1 MHTVSLLPLGG
12 VQMIC
17 LNTASGELLAVW
29 GLCAR
34 PREHIGTS
42 GLDPTQAEIVFKW
55 NFHLGLRLGRE
66 VGGVRPQEL
75 QLWQQL
81 LEWKIIPIL

>member
-1 MHTVSLLPLGG
+1 MHAVSLLPLGG

-17 LNTASGELLAVW
+17 LNTVRLGSSLLCGGSVP
-29 GLCAR
+29 GL
-34 PREHIGTS
+34 G
-42 GLDPTQAEIVFKW
+42 PTQAEIVFKW
-55 NFHLGLRLGRE
+55 NFHLGLRFGRE

-81 LEWKIIPIL
+81 LEWKIVPIL